1 MLPRKTLKKKKIN
14 IHVLVCRKV
23 MVPGSISVNG
33 IQIKQALR
41 CEWNSIQTS
50 IEGQNLYVLISN
62 IIFFKFSSNT

>member
-23 MVPGSISVNG
+23 MVAGSIYVNG

-41 CEWNSIQTS
+41 AE
-50 IEGQNLYVLISN
+50 
-62 IIFFKFSSNT
+62 IFMYCFQI